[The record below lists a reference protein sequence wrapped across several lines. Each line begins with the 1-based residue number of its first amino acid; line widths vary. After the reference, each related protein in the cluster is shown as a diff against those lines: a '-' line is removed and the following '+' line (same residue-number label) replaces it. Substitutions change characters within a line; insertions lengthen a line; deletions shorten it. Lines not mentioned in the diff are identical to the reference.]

1 MSTISNEKYE
11 AVIGLEVHAQLLT
24 QSKAFA
30 RVSSE
35 YGGAPNTQVTPLC
48 LGHPGTLPVLN
59 ENLVAY
65 TIKMGLATNCKVAEK
80 SIFARKNYFYP
91 DLPKGYQ
98 ISQYQT
104 PICYDG
110 QIIIELDDYDKEIG
124 ITRIHMEEDAGK
136 SIHDQDPYHTLIDLN
151 RAGTP
156 LIEIVSEPDLRTPQE
171 AYAYLKKIRQIVQ
184 YLEVCDGNMEEGSLR
199 CDANVSIRPRGQ
211 KEFGTRTELK
221 NMNSFRNVE
230 RALEFEI
237 SRQIDL
243 AESGGEVVQQTL
255 LWDPSKMETR
265 QMRTK
270 EEAHDY
276 RYFPEPDLPP
286 IIVTDHLL
294 STIKED
300 LPELPHVRLQRF
312 TDELGLSKED
322 ATVLTESRYIADY
335 YEQALGELD
344 EPKAIANVVLT
355 EVLRVL
361 NEKSIDIRDFTIS
374 PKRLSNLIQLKL
386 DDKIS
391 SSAMQQIFN
400 EMLERDDD
408 PMALAQELNLVQV
421 SDTGYIDPIIDEVIQ
436 SNPDEVERYREGKK
450 ALIGFFIGQVM
461 KQSQGKAN
469 PKLVRER
476 ITEKLEAN

>member
-1 MSTISNEKYE
+1 
-11 AVIGLEVHAQLLT
+11 
-24 QSKAFA
+24 
-30 RVSSE
+30 
-35 YGGAPNTQVTPLC
+35 
-48 LGHPGTLPVLN
+48 
-59 ENLVAY
+59 
-65 TIKMGLATNCKVAEK
+65 
-80 SIFARKNYFYP
+80 
-91 DLPKGYQ
+91 
-98 ISQYQT
+98 
-104 PICYDG
+104 
-110 QIIIELDDYDKEIG
+110 
-124 ITRIHMEEDAGK
+124 
-136 SIHDQDPYHTLIDLN
+136 
-151 RAGTP
+151 
-156 LIEIVSEPDLRTPQE
+156 
-171 AYAYLKKIRQIVQ
+171 
-184 YLEVCDGNMEEGSLR
+184 
-199 CDANVSIRPRGQ
+199 
-211 KEFGTRTELK
+211 
-221 NMNSFRNVE
+221 
-230 RALEFEI
+230 
-237 SRQIDL
+237 
-243 AESGGEVVQQTL
+243 
-255 LWDPSKMETR
+255 METR